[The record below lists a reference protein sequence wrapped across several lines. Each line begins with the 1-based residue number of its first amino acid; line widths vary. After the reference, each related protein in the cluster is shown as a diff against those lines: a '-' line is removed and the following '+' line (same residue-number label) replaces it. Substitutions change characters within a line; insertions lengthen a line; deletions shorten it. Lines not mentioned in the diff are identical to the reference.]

1 MSTTTTSSLS
11 PPQNP
16 QSSVQTLDA
25 TIVTPTLTAL
35 PLVNI
40 PKSLKTTSWPFSYH
54 HPFTGAVAAGPDASN
69 HFRAINHDVCTE
81 QQVADFVRFF
91 PVARISKLT
100 VTFVPSTDLRNVP
113 IIVTIGTYPNSVNNP
128 SDAASLA
135 MVPSKS
141 VLHAVPMMQNAL
153 PPAVTASCVVDGFT
167 MDSIIKSPMT
177 LTSRPQIC
185 VAVEYHG
192 NRPANLNY
200 GRIIYNFS
208 VDV

>member
-1 MSTTTTSSLS
+1 MTTNSSPLIQ
-11 PPQNP
+11 PTP

-25 TIVTPTLTAL
+25 VMTGPTLTSL
-35 PLVNI
+35 PLINI

-54 HPFTGAVAAGPDASN
+54 HAFIGAAAAGADASD
-69 HFRAINHDVCTE
+69 HFRVINHDVCTE
-81 QQVADFVRFF
+81 QQVADFIRFF
-91 PVARISKLT
+91 PVARMTNLT
-100 VTFVPSTDLRNVP
+100 VTFVPSSDLRNLP
-113 IIVTIGTYPNSVNNP
+113 IIVTIGTYPNSVTNP

-141 VLHAVPMMQNAL
+141 VLHAVPMMLNAL
-153 PPAVTASCVVDGFT
+153 PPAVTANCVTEGFT

-177 LTSRPQIC
+177 LTSRPQIT
-185 VAVEYHG
+185 VAVQYHG

-208 VDV
+208 IDI